1 MIMFVWYFS
10 SITIIGP
17 SFLTLFNVQG
27 APIASKVNNK
37 NEVAV
42 FGHLNPDTDA
52 VATAIAY
59 ASFLKTMNINAK
71 AYRLSD
77 LNRETQ
83 YVLKMTGIKQP
94 SLLPANISDGTE
106 IALVD
111 HNESQQSIKNL
122 KRMKVTRV
130 LDHHK
135 LGDLTTDVPIYIRF
149 EPVGCTATILAKLYF
164 ENKVKI
170 CQTTAMLMISAIISD
185 TLFFRFVFVP

>member
-111 HNESQQSIKNL
+111 HNESKKKS
-122 KRMKVTRV
+122 
-130 LDHHK
+130 
-135 LGDLTTDVPIYIRF
+135 F
-149 EPVGCTATILAKLYF
+149 STI
-164 ENKVKI
+164 
-170 CQTTAMLMISAIISD
+170 
-185 TLFFRFVFVP
+185 